1 VASHAKQRRKGEE
14 GGGGGGPVTMTR
26 MRRIWAAVGGSHV
39 MWAERA
45 GGLSGGE
52 LLPRRPA

>member
-1 VASHAKQRRKGEE
+1 
-14 GGGGGGPVTMTR
+14 MTQ